1 MKKLISCIIITAAV
15 LSAGTITAF
24 ASQPVGNNTTC
35 MGRGYGLN
43 FVDSDNDGICD
54 NFASTKGMGRGFGK
68 GMGKRINFV
77 DNKIDQNSGSV
88 TMRATFDNS
97 KGWLVPGAYMKVK
110 LIAPQ
115 LVEFMTVPQACTKG
129 DAMSGYYV
137 WAVDK
142 NNKAV
147 RKNIEVSDDINNNW
161 IVEDGLKMTDVI
173 VVSGIQNVSQEGQK
187 LKTIT
192 NQSEKE

>member
-1 MKKLISCIIITAAV
+1 MLKEELFLK
-15 LSAGTITAF
+15 
-24 ASQPVGNNTTC
+24 
-35 MGRGYGLN
+35 
-43 FVDSDNDGICD
+43 
-54 NFASTKGMGRGFGK
+54 
-68 GMGKRINFV
+68 INFV

-137 WAVDK
+137 WAVVD
-142 NNKAV
+142 NKAV
-147 RKNIEVSDDINNNW
+147 RKNIKVSDDINNNW
-161 IVEDGLKMTDVI
+161 VVDSGLDMNDVI
-173 VVSGIQNVSQEGQK
+173 VVSGIQNIAAEGQQ
-187 LKTIT
+187 LKPI
-192 NQSEKE
+192 QKSKSENKQVKVNEENI